1 MRAALEV
8 GEGPFNAGRQW
19 LMPRQRMIFW
29 EQASALPSPSLWK
42 APPGLPPTNLEATDE
57 LFARKVIVFRRL
69 SSLLNGRRL
78 LPYFSSSDLRFSFGS
93 RRAAGIT
100 GWLLGVTSIVGGGP
114 LGGNGSNACSRSFV

>member
-1 MRAALEV
+1 
-8 GEGPFNAGRQW
+8 
-19 LMPRQRMIFW
+19 MPRQRMIFW
-29 EQASALPSPSLWK
+29 AAGISIAVALIVEGSPWAPTAPTWRRRMNSL
-42 APPGLPPTNLEATDE
+42 AG
-57 LFARKVIVFRRL
+57 KVIVFRRL